1 MLSKHNKDQR
11 HQLQMVTID
20 DLVPADHLVRKI
32 EASIDFDFIYD
43 LVETYYSKDQGRP
56 SIDPVVL
63 IKIVLIQY
71 LFGIR
76 SMRQTIKEIE
86 TNVAYRWFLGYGLT
100 EKIPHFST
108 FGKNYVRRFQNTD
121 LFEKI
126 FYHILQQAIDHGLVD
141 AETVFID
148 STPVKANANKKKYI
162 KKLVR
167 AHARTYQEQLEK
179 EIEKERLKNGK
190 KPLTP
195 KKNPEMKEVR
205 ISKTDPESG
214 YFVKNER
221 ERMFAY
227 SFHTGCDKNGFV
239 LGVIVEPSNIHDSQ
253 VFLPL
258 YQKIKEKVGHP
269 RAVAVDAGYKTPHIS
284 KVLFDDHV
292 RPVMPYTRPHTK
304 KGFFRKHDYVY
315 DEYYNCYICPANEV
329 LTYRTTTREGY
340 HQYVSNPKVCKE
352 CPYLSKCTQSKSH
365 MKQIHRHIWQDYL
378 DEVEHLRHTDQNKQ
392 IYEKRKET
400 IERVFADMKEK
411 HGMRWTT
418 LRTKRRVQMQ
428 AMLVFAAMN
437 LKKLANWRW
446 RGKNPKHVFHSFLYF
461 LSKKRPLSSPSVVI
475 LSTVCNDYINH

>member
-205 ISKTDPESG
+205 
-214 YFVKNER
+214 
-221 ERMFAY
+221 
-227 SFHTGCDKNGFV
+227 
-239 LGVIVEPSNIHDSQ
+239 
-253 VFLPL
+253 
-258 YQKIKEKVGHP
+258 
-269 RAVAVDAGYKTPHIS
+269 
-284 KVLFDDHV
+284 
-292 RPVMPYTRPHTK
+292 
-304 KGFFRKHDYVY
+304 
-315 DEYYNCYICPANEV
+315 
-329 LTYRTTTREGY
+329 
-340 HQYVSNPKVCKE
+340 
-352 CPYLSKCTQSKSH
+352 
-365 MKQIHRHIWQDYL
+365 
-378 DEVEHLRHTDQNKQ
+378 
-392 IYEKRKET
+392 
-400 IERVFADMKEK
+400 
-411 HGMRWTT
+411 
-418 LRTKRRVQMQ
+418 
-428 AMLVFAAMN
+428 
-437 LKKLANWRW
+437 
-446 RGKNPKHVFHSFLYF
+446 
-461 LSKKRPLSSPSVVI
+461 
-475 LSTVCNDYINH
+475 